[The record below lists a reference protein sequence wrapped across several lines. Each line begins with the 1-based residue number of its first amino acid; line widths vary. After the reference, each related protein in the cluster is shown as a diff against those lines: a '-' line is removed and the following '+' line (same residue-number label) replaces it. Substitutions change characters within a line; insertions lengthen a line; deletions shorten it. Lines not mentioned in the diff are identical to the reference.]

1 MRRGLRLIT
10 ALVAGLA
17 LVGAACAGD
26 ETPGGGGGSPT
37 TALPGADTHVCY
49 ASDTGGVDDKSFNQT
64 IHEGFLRA
72 KQELGVKYTFV
83 ESTSAADYDPILLNF
98 VNQDCDLIAPAGFNF
113 GPATVKSATANTD
126 QKYMITD
133 YDIFDFSKSPPEDL
147 TFPNVSEITFKT
159 DEAAFLS
166 GYLAAGMTKTGK
178 VATYGGVLFPTVTIF
193 MNGFAAGVRA
203 YNKDNG
209 KSVQVLGWNPETQKG
224 TQIST
229 DPAVGFDNAAEGRRV
244 AEDFFSEGAD
254 VILPVAGPT
263 GLGSLAAAQD
273 AGNIMAIWV
282 DTDGCKSAAEFCDLF
297 LTSVLKN
304 MDVTAF
310 ETTKAVVE
318 DTFQGGLY
326 VGTLEN
332 NGVGI
337 AEFHNFDTQ
346 IPAELKTKLDELK
359 QGIIAGSV
367 SVDPKEYPA

>member
-26 ETPGGGGGSPT
+26 ETPGGGGGGGT
-37 TALPGADTHVCY
+37 TPLPGADMHVCY
-49 ASDTGGVDDKSFNQT
+49 ASDTGGLDDKSFNQT

-113 GPATVKSATANTD
+113 GPATVKSATENTD

-159 DEAAFLS
+159 DEAAFLA

-304 MDVTAF
+304 MDFTAF

-318 DTFQGGLY
+318 GTFRGGLY
-326 VGTLEN
+326 VGTLAN